1 MEVVFLRHVQ
11 QQKIG
16 QYHQRQKKKK
26 KTKLKAADNIREIGQ
41 EQIIAFKYFKVNDNE
56 NIQYVRFVGWR

>member
-26 KTKLKAADNIREIGQ
+26 KKTKLKAADNIREIGQ
-41 EQIIAFKYFKVNDNE
+41 EQII
-56 NIQYVRFVGWR
+56 

>member
-26 KTKLKAADNIREIGQ
+26 TKLKAADNIREIGQ
-41 EQIIAFKYFKVNDNE
+41 EQII
-56 NIQYVRFVGWR
+56 